1 VSTTNN
7 LVRVVVVLVAPIVLV
22 VVVAIVAFVFVGR
35 SSLHITSAGVE
46 IRNYPQ
52 SPMLIPLEQVRE
64 FEATP
69 RAGNFKSA
77 RHNTAVL
84 VLSDGSRLPVRKVAA
99 PDAGIGV
106 DALNRRIESLR
117 GGS

>member
-1 VSTTNN
+1 
-7 LVRVVVVLVAPIVLV
+7 VVVVLVAPIVLV
-22 VVVAIVAFVFVGR
+22 VVVAVVALVFVGR

-52 SPMLIPLEQVRE
+52 QAKLIPLARVRQ

-77 RHNTAVL
+77 RPDTAVL
-84 VLSDGSRLPVRKVAA
+84 VLTDGSRLPVRKITA
-99 PDAGIGV
+99 PDAGAGV
-106 DALNRRIESLR
+106 DALNRRVEALR
-117 GGS
+117 ELG

>member
-1 VSTTNN
+1 
-7 LVRVVVVLVAPIVLV
+7 VVVVLVAPIVLV
-22 VVVAIVAFVFVGR
+22 VLVAILAFVFVQR

-52 SPMLIPLEQVRE
+52 AAKLIPLEQVRE

-77 RHNTAVL
+77 RPATAVL
-84 VLSDGSRLPVRKVAA
+84 VLSDGSRLPVRKVTA

-106 DALNRRIESLR
+106 EALNRRIESLR

>member
-1 VSTTNN
+1 
-7 LVRVVVVLVAPIVLV
+7 VVVVLVAPIVLV
-22 VVVAIVAFVFVGR
+22 VVVALVAFVFVGR

-52 SPMLIPLEQVRE
+52 QAKLIPLAQVRQ

-77 RHNTAVL
+77 RPETAVL
-84 VLSDGSRLPVRKVAA
+84 VLTDGSRLPVRKVTA
-99 PDAGIGV
+99 PDAGTGV
-106 DALNRRIESLR
+106 EALNRRLESLR
-117 GGS
+117 DPG